1 MKKIRQSCA
10 VLLVLVLLYLL
21 LWPVSIDPVAWN
33 PPAAPAL
40 EGAFAVNSALASVER
55 LGEGVGPKPE
65 DIAVDSEGRIYG
77 GIEDGRIMRWDAAAQ
92 NPEVFA
98 NTGGRPLGLHF
109 DATGNLIVCDSYK
122 GLLRIDPGGALEV
135 LATEHGGVPFG
146 FTNDVEIATDGTI
159 YFSDASSKFGQTQY
173 MEDLIEHGAHGRLL
187 AWHPDTKKT
196 DLLLDGLHF
205 ANGVAVDPGQQFV
218 LVNETGSYLVRKYWI
233 AGEKKGQDEILIDNL
248 PGFPD
253 GISAGTH
260 GVFWIALA
268 SPRNALMDK
277 LAPRP
282 FLRKVIVRLP
292 AILRPKPLRH
302 AFVLGIDAEGK
313 VLHNLQ
319 DPDGAFAPITSVQE
333 HDGKLYFGSILE
345 SAFGRINVPTVK
357 DPA

>member
-1 MKKIRQSCA
+1 MKKTFKACA
-10 VLLVLVLLYLL
+10 ALVVLLLLYLL
-21 LWPVSIDPVAWN
+21 LWPVPIDPVAWN

-40 EGAFAVNSALASVER
+40 GGTYAVNSSLASVER

-65 DIAVDSEGRIYG
+65 DIAVDRQGCIYG
-77 GIEDGRIMRWDAAAQ
+77 GFEDGRVMRWDADAQ

-109 DATGNLIVCDSYK
+109 DASENLIVCDSYK
-122 GLLRIDPGGALEV
+122 GLLRIDPAGIIEV
-135 LATEHGGVPFG
+135 LATEHDGVPFG
-146 FTNDVEIATDGTI
+146 FTNDVEIAADGTI
-159 YFSDASSKFGQTQY
+159 YFSDASYKFGQTQY

-196 DLLLDGLHF
+196 EMLLDGLHF
-205 ANGVAVDPGQQFV
+205 ANGVAVDPDQQFV

-233 AGEKKGQDEILIDNL
+233 AGEKKGQHEILIDNL

-253 GISAGTH
+253 GISSGTR
-260 GVFWIALA
+260 GVFWIAIA
-268 SPRNALMDK
+268 SPRNPLMDK
-277 LAPRP
+277 LGPKP
-282 FLRKVIVRLP
+282 FLRTVVMRLP
-292 AILRPKPLRH
+292 AFLRPKPLRH

-313 VLHNLQ
+313 VVHNLQ